1 MYRKKQKLSTALAAA
16 LCLSIAVP
24 GGSAQAKSLEQ
35 QRQNAQQ
42 QIKDI
47 KADIKYYGEYTFS
60 KEDVE
65 RGWYSL
71 LISGTDENGTNVTRL
86 IFHTHLENSEWEIE
100 TTTFPVQADT
110 AKTKA
115 TKQISLT
122 AKGLKQHLSV
132 KPSVDINRISPRSFK
147 RTENSK

>member
-47 KADIKYYGEYTFS
+47 KADINCVVGLTVYFVFLMLSGLQRVHPDRCTLS
-60 KEDVE
+60 RTD
-65 RGWYSL
+65 L
-71 LISGTDENGTNVTRL
+71 LQSFLPPTWRQ
-86 IFHTHLENSEWEIE
+86 S
-100 TTTFPVQADT
+100 FPCWAD
-110 AKTKA
+110 
-115 TKQISLT
+115 
-122 AKGLKQHLSV
+122 
-132 KPSVDINRISPRSFK
+132 
-147 RTENSK
+147 